1 PARTARGRR
10 LSHTPTDSSGSA
22 SSKEGPLTRRYPI
35 HDERASPQSRL
46 PAEGRP
52 AVKKPERPAGEAGS
66 AIWAGAEQDFLAAA
80 AASHAS
86 LHDPLTG
93 LAGGALFL
101 DRLGHALIRQRQA
114 GPSIAVLV
122 IDVDDPGALAGQ
134 LGPGGGDLA

>member
-1 PARTARGRR
+1 HPTDGRQHRRADLHPERRPERALRPLLDPRPARTARGRR
-10 LSHTPTDSSGSA
+10 LSHTPTESSGSA

-80 AASHAS
+80 AA
-86 LHDPLTG
+86 
-93 LAGGALFL
+93 
-101 DRLGHALIRQRQA
+101 
-114 GPSIAVLV
+114 
-122 IDVDDPGALAGQ
+122 
-134 LGPGGGDLA
+134 